1 MHLTGVWGGITVIC
15 VWRVVSGGD
24 EVRRPMFPADA
35 AAFILITDLVADFD
49 IVTTTITD
57 RFCIV

>member
-1 MHLTGVWGGITVIC
+1 MIC